1 MYLQVGTEDEDGLIG
16 RCLEGD
22 STAFERLVERYHR
35 PLFRVAARLL
45 GDREEARDATQT
57 AFLKAYQALATC
69 DRQRKFFSWIYR
81 ILVNEC
87 LNTIR
92 SRRPLQA
99 LDEGLAAPAGRTDAV
114 ASAET
119 RIQVR
124 RALLELSQDQRDVV
138 LLRHFAELS
147 YDEMA
152 AALGIPA
159 KTVKSR
165 LFSARQRLCELLA
178 GFRG

>member
-22 STAFERLVERYHR
+22 SAAFEPLVERYHR

-57 AFLKAYQALATC
+57 AFLKAYQSLASC

-87 LNTIR
+87 LNLLR
-92 SRRPLQA
+92 ARRPLQE
-99 LDEGLAAPAGRTDAV
+99 LDARLAAPAAEADAV
-114 ASAET
+114 DSAET
-119 RIQVR
+119 RQRVR
-124 RALLELSQDQRDVV
+124 GAVLQLTPEQRDVIV
-138 LLRHFAELS
+138 LRHFAEMS
-147 YDEMA
+147 YEQIA
-152 AALGIPA
+152 GTLGIPE

-178 GFRG
+178 GERI